1 VAFDIVR
8 ERGLRPH
15 RSGHFIGG
23 LSLRLRSPR
32 ALAETGEIAAA
43 AGEPGGKRCQQGN
56 TPHGVRAER
65 LDETGHRYN
74 SLERNQTDERVEHRA
89 GKQSLNPHSPD
100 DALILATRAAIQI

>member
-1 VAFDIVR
+1 MVFDHVC

-15 RSGHFIGG
+15 RSGYFIGG

-32 ALAETGEIAAA
+32 TLAETGEIAAA

-56 TPHGVRAER
+56 TPHGGRAKR
-65 LDETGHRYN
+65 LDKTEHGYN
-74 SLERNQTDERVEHRA
+74 SLERNQQTSELNTERVNRV
-89 GKQSLNPHSPD
+89 LTRIPD